1 MLQDI
6 RDKSQ
11 GIVVKIIV
19 GFIVVTFALFGV
31 EALVKSFTSTDKV
44 AKVDGTDITR
54 AQMLQQADL
63 QRRQLIAMSNGH
75 VNPAMLQENVLQKNA
90 LNELIQGALIDNQ
103 IASLKLGVS
112 DGQVNSYLLQN
123 PQFQTD
129 GKFDQTK
136 YVNFIRTLG
145 FTPLAFKNR
154 VRESILSQQLER
166 GVVNSDF
173 VLPYQVDSIA
183 QLQSQERSFDYV
195 KFSLADQSEKTRVTD
210 KELKAY
216 YDEHKN
222 EFKTPEQVKINY
234 VELTAA
240 DFANK
245 VKVTNED
252 LQEAYKAFVAGLP
265 KEERKASH
273 ILIDNTHTEKQA
285 KAILDKIKAQLA
297 KGVSFADLA
306 KEYSDDIGSKK
317 KGGELGYITQGTMV
331 KPFEDA
337 LFSMKKGQVKE
348 VKTKFGWHLIKLEA
362 IKDPKVPSLADKKAA
377 LEKQIVA
384 KKAQEALFAAHENI
398 SDLAYASDQLKP
410 LANEYGVK
418 VQTSNYFSRDGGNNA
433 ITSNASVISAAFGDT
448 VLKDGQNS
456 DLIDLGGNKVVVIHL
471 ADHKPESVQ
480 SFEQAKKEVTSK
492 LVQSKAEA
500 AIMAQAKAAETA
512 PSTKWTS
519 VKLAKRGQDE
529 IASLA
534 FTMAQPEGK
543 PVMDIKKLDDG
554 DLVLIRLNK
563 VQAGSDK
570 ASDRQEQAYGQ
581 YLRETESKMNL
592 TSQNEW
598 LKSKA
603 DIETNL

>member
-54 AQMLQQADL
+54 TQMLQEADL
-63 QRRQLIAMSNGH
+63 QRRQLIAMSNGQ

-90 LNELIQGALIDNQ
+90 LNDLIQGALVDNQ

-112 DGQVNSYLLQN
+112 DGQVDSYLLQN

-154 VRESILSQQLER
+154 VRESILAQQLER

-183 QLQSQERSFDYV
+183 QLQSQERSYDYV
-195 KFSLADQSEKTRVTD
+195 KFSLADQAEKTNVTD

-234 VELTAA
+234 VELTPA
-240 DFANK
+240 DFADK
-245 VKVTNED
+245 VKVTDAD

-297 KGVSFADLA
+297 KGVSFAELA

-317 KGGELGYITQGTMV
+317 QGGELGYITQGTMV

-362 IKDPKVPSLADKKAA
+362 IKDPKVPSFEEKKAA
-377 LEKQIVA
+377 LEKQVVA

-418 VQTSNYFSRDGGNNA
+418 VQTSNYFSRDGGSSA
-433 ITSNASVISAAFGDT
+433 ITSNAAVISAAFGET

-456 DLIDLGGNKVVVIHL
+456 DLIDLGDNKVVVIHL

-492 LVQSKAEA
+492 LVQEKAEA
-500 AIMAQAKAAETA
+500 AIMAQAKAAETS
-512 PSTKWTS
+512 PNTKWTS

-534 FTMAQPEGK
+534 FTMAHPEGK
-543 PVMDIKKLDDG
+543 PVVAIKTLEDG

-570 ASDRQEQAYGQ
+570 ASDSQEQAYGQ

-592 TSQNEW
+592 ISQREW